1 MTPTFEITQP
11 ADKYETGRVSL
22 TATDPREIIRLLE
35 KDRKLKADP
44 VAFSKGLNSALFF
57 GNATYTDP
65 APHFLIESTLVAE
78 CMAPYIKGIEKL
90 AGAPISEFYTSKID
104 LLPAFSEKLDF
115 LHLLKAELDDGHF
128 SFAIAYEDY
137 YAKEEIC
144 LDARRQKAERG
155 AVDQLEETI
164 NVRPHHK
171 EYIETTGGQYK
182 RNPLYA
188 TGGKLPVDYC
198 IGFVPL
204 WDLLLLWWKDNVAPP
219 LQKAAVE
226 EIIEGGPDK
235 LKAHLLGYGGELR
248 WYPDFTLYLPD
259 CNGPVTYGS
268 GRVPKVRIIKDLSE
282 ESLKEWTPG
291 VNIIPTTDTTNI

>member
-1 MTPTFEITQP
+1 MTLTFEITQP

-22 TATDPREIIRLLE
+22 TATDPREIIHLLE

-44 VAFSKGLNSALFF
+44 AAFSEALNAALIN
-57 GNATYTDP
+57 GNASYTDP

-78 CMAPYIKGIEKL
+78 CTAPYIKGIEKL
-90 AGAPISEFYTSKID
+90 AGTPIPEFYTAKID

-115 LHLLKAELDDGHF
+115 LHLLRAELIDGHF
-128 SFAIAYEDY
+128 SFSIAHEDY
-137 YAKEEIC
+137 YVKEEIC
-144 LDARRQKAERG
+144 LDARWQKAERG
-155 AVDQLEETI
+155 AVDELEGTI
-164 NVRPHHK
+164 NVRPYHK
-171 EYIETTGGQYK
+171 EFIETTGDRYK

-188 TGGKLPVDYC
+188 SGNKLSVDRC

-204 WDLLLLWWKDNVAPP
+204 WDLLLLWWKDNVASP
-219 LQKAAVE
+219 LQKATVE

-235 LKAHLLGYGGELR
+235 LQAHLLGYGGELR

-268 GRVPKVRIIKDLSE
+268 GSVPRVRIVRDLSE
-282 ESLKEWTPG
+282 ESLKGWTPG
-291 VNIIPTTDTTNI
+291 VNIAPTTDTTNI